1 MFEKFPLGKGYTN
14 SDFIKIC
21 EKYSGTSLKSF
32 FDDYLYGTKPI
43 EWDKFLSYAGLK
55 LTEEENIPQLKTGII
70 ISGFEGKVFI
80 SNVLE
85 GSLAEKEGLS
95 GEDEIIAIDGHK
107 ADFESA
113 ESKLTELKPGETV
126 KITVFHNNIMKE
138 VTLWQ
143 NTDTLSYRV
152 EKISNANDLQKSIFK
167 KWLGVK

>member
-1 MFEKFPLGKGYTN
+1 MRQG
-14 SDFIKIC
+14 
-21 EKYSGTSLKSF
+21 
-32 FDDYLYGTKPI
+32 
-43 EWDKFLSYAGLK
+43 
-55 LTEEENIPQLKTGII
+55 
-70 ISGFEGKVFI
+70 
-80 SNVLE
+80 
-85 GSLAEKEGLS
+85 EGLS